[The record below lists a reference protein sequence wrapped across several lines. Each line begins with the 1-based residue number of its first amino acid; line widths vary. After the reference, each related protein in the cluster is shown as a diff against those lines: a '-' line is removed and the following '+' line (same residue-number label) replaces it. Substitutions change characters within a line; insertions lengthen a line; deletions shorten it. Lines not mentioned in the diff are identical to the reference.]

1 MNEINDFP
9 EYFSTDEGHIWSA
22 KSNRMLSE
30 SPDSNGY
37 MKVNIR
43 QNGKDRVVVV
53 HRLIALAYL
62 PVPYIRNY

>member
-1 MNEINDFP
+1 MKLTTSQNTFLQMKGISGQQKATGC
-9 EYFSTDEGHIWSA
+9 Y
-22 KSNRMLSE
+22 LSHLIVIAIV
-30 SPDSNGY
+30 
-37 MKVNIR
+37 KVNIR